1 VFVPCLRCTVAQKV
15 LSYEEACVTDERW
28 KNVEIRIVCPTP
40 TDDCDP
46 SNDLVFDGLEDKVV
60 DLFQMLMDRVFD
72 IHPRKHPPNVS
83 YVSRHVFPMS

>member
-1 VFVPCLRCTVAQKV
+1 M
-15 LSYEEACVTDERW
+15 TDERW

-60 DLFQMLMDRVFD
+60 DLFQMLMDRNQHAV
-72 IHPRKHPPNVS
+72 P
-83 YVSRHVFPMS
+83 